1 MPKPTNDLFAASSVS
16 PTKLLVTI
24 TLLVMGTE
32 RDQREAIDAM
42 LEMVDSDINIARRF
56 VRILDA
62 NDEIKLRHPEFY
74 ARALR
79 ASGRYGSHAVPPL
92 AYLPARKTA

>member
-1 MPKPTNDLFAASSVS
+1 MQTQSNDLFATRSIS

-24 TLLVMGTE
+24 THLVMGTE
-32 RDQREAIDAM
+32 REQSEALDAM

-62 NDEIKLRHPEFY
+62 NDGIKCRHPEFY
-74 ARALR
+74 SRAVR
-79 ASGRYGSHAVPPL
+79 ASGRH
-92 AYLPARKTA
+92 